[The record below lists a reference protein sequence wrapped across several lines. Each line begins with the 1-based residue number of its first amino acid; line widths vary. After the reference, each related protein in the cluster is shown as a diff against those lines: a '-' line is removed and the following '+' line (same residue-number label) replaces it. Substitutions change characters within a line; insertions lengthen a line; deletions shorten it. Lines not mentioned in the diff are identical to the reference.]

1 MKFKT
6 DRSVVRS
13 IYKHVLDN
21 VFRNV
26 WFFLL
31 EKGGFGLGT
40 TQCNGVFFY
49 KNTYIKFQL
58 IFCE

>member
-26 WFFLL
+26 WFFYLKRVGL
-31 EKGGFGLGT
+31 GLGT
-40 TQCNGVFFY
+40 TQWNGVFF
-49 KNTYIKFQL
+49 L
-58 IFCE
+58 